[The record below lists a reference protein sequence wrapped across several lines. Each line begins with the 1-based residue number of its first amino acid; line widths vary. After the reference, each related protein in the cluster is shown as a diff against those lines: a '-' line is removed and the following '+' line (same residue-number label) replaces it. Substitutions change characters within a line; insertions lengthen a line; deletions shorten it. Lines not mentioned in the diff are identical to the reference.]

1 MKRLSLVLAAGMLMA
16 ASVVSIF
23 DQLEFSKEKADEKVM
38 QSFGWGY
45 LVTDYDVVKKARSLP
60 EPVQVEGAR
69 QLVRY
74 AKEYTQGEG
83 FKKEYSTWRDQQL
96 GYKQKKKGLGSLN
109 PMKLIDKA
117 IDKQL
122 NKGDDDK
129 KMPADPNELIKKRL
143 EKFMEISATV
153 DFQATLNGRQFANPE
168 YEKKSNQWKMCYRA
182 GKAVITA
189 AREEVALWLKEL
201 E

>member
-1 MKRLSLVLAAGMLMA
+1 MKKLSLILVAGLLMA
-16 ASVVSIF
+16 ASVIDIF
-23 DQLEFSKEKADEKVM
+23 DQLEFSKDKADEKIM

-45 LVTDYDVVKKARSLP
+45 LNTDHDVVKKAKNLP
-60 EPVQVEGAR
+60 EAAQVGGAR

-74 AKEYTQGEG
+74 AREYTQSAE
-83 FKKEYSTWRDQQL
+83 FKKKYSTWRDEQL

-109 PMKLIDKA
+109 PMRMIDKA

-129 KMPADPNELIKKRL
+129 KMPTDPNELIKKRL

-153 DFQATLNGRQFANPE
+153 DFEATLTGSQFTNPE
-168 YEKKSNQWKMCYRA
+168 YEKKSDQWKMCYRA
-182 GKAVITA
+182 GKAVIAA
-189 AREEVALWLKEL
+189 AREEVALWLKDIQ
-201 E
+201 

>member
-1 MKRLSLVLAAGMLMA
+1 MKKLSLILVAGLLMA
-16 ASVVSIF
+16 ASVADIF
-23 DQLEFSKEKADEKVM
+23 DQLEFSKEQAEEKIM

-45 LVTDYDVVKKARSLP
+45 LNTDYDAVKKAKSLP
-60 EPVQVEGAR
+60 EAAQVEGAR
-69 QLVRY
+69 QLIRY
-74 AKEYTQGEG
+74 AREYTQSAE
-83 FKKEYSTWRDQQL
+83 FKKKYSGWRDQQL

-109 PMKLIDKA
+109 PMRMIDKA

-153 DFQATLNGRQFANPE
+153 DFEATLNGAQFANPE
-168 YEKKSNQWKMCYRA
+168 YEKKSDQWKMCYRA
-182 GKAVITA
+182 GKAVIAA
-189 AREEVALWLKEL
+189 AREEVAKWLKEM